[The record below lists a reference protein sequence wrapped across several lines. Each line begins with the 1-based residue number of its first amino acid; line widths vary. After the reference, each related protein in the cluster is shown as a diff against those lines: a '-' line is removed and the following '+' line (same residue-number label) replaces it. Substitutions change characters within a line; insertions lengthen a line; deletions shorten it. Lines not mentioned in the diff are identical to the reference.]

1 MDYTMSLEQI
11 KLVYATAHKAH
22 HALANL
28 LVSGGYVIERFDT
41 LSLEKK
47 ASFEQTWHAVYLQTI
62 KDLQEALPSFDEE

>member
-1 MDYTMSLEQI
+1 MSLEQI

-47 ASFEQTWHAVYLQTI
+47 ANYEQKWHTIYLQTI
-62 KDLQEALPSFDEE
+62 KDLQEVLPSFDAE